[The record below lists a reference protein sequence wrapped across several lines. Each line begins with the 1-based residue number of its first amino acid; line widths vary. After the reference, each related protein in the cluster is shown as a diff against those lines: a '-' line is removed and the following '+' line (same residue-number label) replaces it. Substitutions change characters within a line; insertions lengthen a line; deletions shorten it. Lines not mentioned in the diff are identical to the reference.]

1 MDNNTPDFGNE
12 DSRLFHE
19 KVLQHDIQQVEEEIE
34 NIRWKQ
40 RDLQVKYK
48 YYLRRYVIPL
58 ILLAVLLMIAILDF
72 HQRLDVYLKLG
83 KWETTLHIR
92 RWIFLVCSPLIV
104 YFAVVCYGVFA
115 KEGTIV
121 QDRIASVFALRNYRT
136 QERQYEFELKEKKTV
151 LSALKQEM
159 WELQKSEEPAE

>member
-151 LSALKQEM
+151 LSALKQEL
-159 WELQKSEEPAE
+159 WELQQPEEPEE

>member
-1 MDNNTPDFGNE
+1 MDNNIPDFGNE

-19 KVLQHDIQQVEEEIE
+19 KVLRHDIQQVEEEIE

-40 RDLQVKYK
+40 RDLQAKYK
-48 YYLRRYVIPL
+48 HYLRRYVIPL

-121 QDRIASVFALRNYRT
+121 QDRIAVVFALRNYRT

-159 WELQKSEEPAE
+159 WELQKSEEPEE

>member
-19 KVLQHDIQQVEEEIE
+19 KVLRHDIQQVEEEIE

-40 RDLQVKYK
+40 RDLQAKYK
-48 YYLRRYVIPL
+48 HYLRRYVIPL

-121 QDRIASVFALRNYRT
+121 QDRIAAVFALRNYRT
-136 QERQYEFELKEKKTV
+136 QERQYEFELKEKKTA
-151 LSALKQEM
+151 LSALKKEL
-159 WELQKSEEPAE
+159 WELQQPEETEE